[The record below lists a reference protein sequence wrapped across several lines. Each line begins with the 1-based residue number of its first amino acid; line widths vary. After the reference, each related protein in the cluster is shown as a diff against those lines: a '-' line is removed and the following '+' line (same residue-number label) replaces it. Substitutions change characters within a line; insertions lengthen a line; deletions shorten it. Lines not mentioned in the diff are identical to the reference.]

1 MLFAQVN
8 TKNYLC
14 GDKLRVGM
22 GVRVR
27 VRLRVRVRIRSR
39 VRCAVRVLVSLT
51 FQSLQ

>member
-1 MLFAQVN
+1 MLFAQEN
-8 TKNYLC
+8 TKNYLWV
-14 GDKLRVGM
+14 DKLRVGM